1 CPPNPPPIQPMNH
14 PKVLKF
20 SFLPAVPQCPS
31 PPAIA
36 NGKPS
41 IQASAVFNSG
51 TSVNYSC
58 EPGYSLTGQASIYC
72 TASGVWSPPPPRC
85 EEVLCIAPEI
95 QNGRKVAGHG
105 PVYRHRD
112 TVRFECDPGYTLIG
126 SRQIHECQT
135 DDTWDPPLPVCEP
148 GSLCLSHL
156 EMGTGSGLYS
166 ITSWSTAAFA
176 GTSASS
182 AEFHNLYQL

>member
-1 CPPNPPPIQPMNH
+1 NICVAITVFPVLLSI
-14 PKVLKF
+14 LKF

-126 SRQIHECQT
+126 SRQIHQCQT
-135 DDTWDPPLPVCEP
+135 DDTWDPPLPVCELGKCQNSDLILMSVP
-148 GSLCLSHL
+148 HNMIFNYFLVHRSICRYFCFLCCIS
-156 EMGTGSGLYS
+156 
-166 ITSWSTAAFA
+166 
-176 GTSASS
+176 
-182 AEFHNLYQL
+182 QLT

>member
-1 CPPNPPPIQPMNH
+1 NICVAITVFPMLLSI
-14 PKVLKF
+14 LKF

-85 EEVLCIAPEI
+85 EGAFMFCYLELR
-95 QNGRKVAGHG
+95 GRSFYHRILHERQGHQ
-105 PVYRHRD
+105 
-112 TVRFECDPGYTLIG
+112 FECDPGYTLIG
-126 SRQIHECQT
+126 SRQIQCQ
-135 DDTWDPPLPVCEP
+135 DDRTWDPPVPVCIQGKCESRLTA
-148 GSLCLSHL
+148 GYYNKIH
-156 EMGTGSGLYS
+156 
-166 ITSWSTAAFA
+166 SW
-176 GTSASS
+176 
-182 AEFHNLYQL
+182 E